1 MLVNNLLLIILFYL
15 IGSLPFALILTKL
28 SGFGDIRKIGSGNPG
43 TTNVLRTGNKLLAIF
58 VLVFDT
64 LKGFIPLFYFQN
76 YYSFDNIIL
85 LQIQP
90 EIIIYLISSFA
101 IIGHIFPVWLKF
113 KGGKG
118 VATFIGYLFGAN
130 YFLALLFILSWLT
143 VAIISRYSSLSSII
157 SLIIIPFIS
166 FYFFN
171 IITINALIFIISFFI
186 ILKHYSNIL
195 RLLNKTEN
203 KIRF

>member
-1 MLVNNLLLIILFYL
+1 MIEILILAIICYLL
-15 IGSLPFALILTKL
+15 GSIPFAYLVPKL
-28 SGFGDIRKIGSGNPG
+28 FGFGDIRKIGSGNPG

-64 LKGFIPLFYFQN
+64 LKGFIPLFYFKN
-76 YYSFDNIIL
+76 YYSFENIIL

-90 EIIIYLISSFA
+90 EIIIYLICSFA

-130 YFLALLFILSWLT
+130 YFLALLFIFSWLT

>member
-1 MLVNNLLLIILFYL
+1 MLPIC
-15 IGSLPFALILTKL
+15 
-28 SGFGDIRKIGSGNPG
+28 
-43 TTNVLRTGNKLLAIF
+43 
-58 VLVFDT
+58 
-64 LKGFIPLFYFQN
+64 
-76 YYSFDNIIL
+76 
-85 LQIQP
+85 
-90 EIIIYLISSFA
+90 SFA

-130 YFLALLFILSWLT
+130 YFLALLFIFSWLT

-186 ILKHYSNIL
+186 ILKHYTNIL
-195 RLLNKTEN
+195 RPLNKTEN

>member
-1 MLVNNLLLIILFYL
+1 MIEILILAIICYLL
-15 IGSLPFALILTKL
+15 GSIPFAYLVPKL
-28 SGFGDIRKIGSGNPG
+28 FGFGDIRKIGSGNPG

-64 LKGFIPLFYFQN
+64 LKGFIPLFYFKN
-76 YYSFDNIIL
+76 YYSFENIIL
-85 LQIQP
+85 LQIRP
-90 EIIIYLISSFA
+90 EIIIYLICSFA

-130 YFLALLFILSWLT
+130 YFLALLFIFSWLT

>member
-1 MLVNNLLLIILFYL
+1 MIEILILAIICYLL
-15 IGSLPFALILTKL
+15 GSIPFAYLVPKL
-28 SGFGDIRKIGSGNPG
+28 FGFGDIRKIGSGNPG

-64 LKGFIPLFYFQN
+64 LKGFIPLFYFKN
-76 YYSFDNIIL
+76 YYSFENIIL
-85 LQIQP
+85 LQIKP
-90 EIIIYLISSFA
+90 EIIIYLICSFA

-130 YFLALLFILSWLT
+130 YFLALLFIFIWLT

-171 IITINALIFIISFFI
+171 IITINSLIFIISFFI

>member
-1 MLVNNLLLIILFYL
+1 MFEI
-15 IGSLPFALILTKL
+15 LILTIICYLLGSIPFAYLVPKL
-28 SGFGDIRKIGSGNPG
+28 FGFGDIRKIGSGNPG

-58 VLVFDT
+58 VLIFDT
-64 LKGFIPLFYFQN
+64 LKGFIPLFYFKN
-76 YYSFDNIIL
+76 YYSFENIIL

-90 EIIIYLISSFA
+90 EIIIYLICSFA

-130 YFLALLFILSWLT
+130 YFLALLFIFSWLT

>member
-1 MLVNNLLLIILFYL
+1 MIEI
-15 IGSLPFALILTKL
+15 LILTINCTLLGSIPFAYLVPKL
-28 SGFGDIRKIGSGNPG
+28 FGFGDIRKIGSGNPG

-64 LKGFIPLFYFQN
+64 LKGFIPLFYFKN
-76 YYSFDNIIL
+76 YYSFENIIL

-90 EIIIYLISSFA
+90 EIIIYLICSFA

-130 YFLALLFILSWLT
+130 YFLALLFIFSWLT

>member
-1 MLVNNLLLIILFYL
+1 MFEI
-15 IGSLPFALILTKL
+15 LILTIICYLLGSIPFAYLVPKL
-28 SGFGDIRKIGSGNPG
+28 FGFGDIRKIGSGNPG

-64 LKGFIPLFYFQN
+64 LKGFIPLFYFKN
-76 YYSFDNIIL
+76 YYSFENIIL

-90 EIIIYLISSFA
+90 EIIIYLICSFA
-101 IIGHIFPVWLKF
+101 IIGHIFPIWLKF

-130 YFLALLFILSWLT
+130 YFLALLFIFSWLT
-143 VAIISRYSSLSSII
+143 VATISRYSSLSSII

>member
-1 MLVNNLLLIILFYL
+1 MIEILILAIICYLL
-15 IGSLPFALILTKL
+15 GSIPFAYLVPKL
-28 SGFGDIRKIGSGNPG
+28 FGFGDIRKIGSGNPG

-64 LKGFIPLFYFQN
+64 LKGFIPLFYFKN
-76 YYSFDNIIL
+76 YYSFENIFL
-85 LQIQP
+85 LQIHP
-90 EIIIYLISSFA
+90 EIIIYLICSFA
-101 IIGHIFPVWLKF
+101 IIGHIFPIWLKF

>member
-1 MLVNNLLLIILFYL
+1 MIEILILAIICYLLSSI
-15 IGSLPFALILTKL
+15 PFAYFIPKL
-28 SGFGDIRKIGSGNPG
+28 FGFGDIRKIGSGNPG

-64 LKGFIPLFYFQN
+64 LKGFIPLFYFKN
-76 YYSFDNIIL
+76 YYSFENIIL

-90 EIIIYLISSFA
+90 EIIIYLICSFA

-130 YFLALLFILSWLT
+130 YFLALLFIFSWLT

-157 SLIIIPFIS
+157 SLIIIPFVS

>member
-1 MLVNNLLLIILFYL
+1 MIEILILAIICYLL
-15 IGSLPFALILTKL
+15 GSIPFAYLVPKL
-28 SGFGDIRKIGSGNPG
+28 FGFGDIRKIGSGNPG

-64 LKGFIPLFYFQN
+64 LKGFIPLFYFKN
-76 YYSFDNIIL
+76 YYSFENIIL
-85 LQIQP
+85 LHIQP
-90 EIIIYLISSFA
+90 EIIIYLICSFA

-130 YFLALLFILSWLT
+130 YFLALLFIFSWLT

>member
-1 MLVNNLLLIILFYL
+1 MIEIVILAIICYLL
-15 IGSLPFALILTKL
+15 GSIPFAYLVPKL
-28 SGFGDIRKIGSGNPG
+28 FGFGDIRKIGSGNPG

-64 LKGFIPLFYFQN
+64 LKGFIPLFYFKN
-76 YYSFDNIIL
+76 YYSFENIIL

-90 EIIIYLISSFA
+90 EIIIYLICSFA

-130 YFLALLFILSWLT
+130 YFLALLFIFSWLT

>member
-1 MLVNNLLLIILFYL
+1 MIEILILAIICYLL
-15 IGSLPFALILTKL
+15 GSIPFAYLVPKL
-28 SGFGDIRKIGSGNPG
+28 FGFGDIRKIGSGNPG

-58 VLVFDT
+58 VLVFDI
-64 LKGFIPLFYFQN
+64 LKGFIPLFYFKN
-76 YYSFDNIIL
+76 YYSFENIIL

-90 EIIIYLISSFA
+90 EIIIYLICSFA

-130 YFLALLFILSWLT
+130 YFLALLFIFSWLT

>member
-1 MLVNNLLLIILFYL
+1 MIEILILAIICYLL
-15 IGSLPFALILTKL
+15 GSIPFAYLVPKL
-28 SGFGDIRKIGSGNPG
+28 FGFGDIRKIGSGNPG

-64 LKGFIPLFYFQN
+64 LKGFIPLFYFKN
-76 YYSFDNIIL
+76 YYSFENIIL

-90 EIIIYLISSFA
+90 EIIIYLICSFA

-130 YFLALLFILSWLT
+130 YFLALLFILSWIT

>member
-1 MLVNNLLLIILFYL
+1 MIEILILAIICYLL
-15 IGSLPFALILTKL
+15 GSIPFAYLVPKL
-28 SGFGDIRKIGSGNPG
+28 FGFGDIRKIGSGNPG

-64 LKGFIPLFYFQN
+64 LKGFIPLFYFKN
-76 YYSFDNIIL
+76 YYSFENIIL

-90 EIIIYLISSFA
+90 EIIIYLICSFA

-143 VAIISRYSSLSSII
+143 VAIISKYSSLSSII

-186 ILKHYSNIL
+186 ILKHYTNIL

>member
-1 MLVNNLLLIILFYL
+1 MDYL
-15 IGSLPFALILTKL
+15 ITIIFSYLLGSIPFGLILTKL
-28 SGFGDIRKIGSGNPG
+28 FLKKDIRDIGSGNIG
-43 TTNVLRTGNKLLAIF
+43 ATNVLRTGNKLLAIF

-64 LKGFIPLFYFQN
+64 LKGFIPLFYFKN
-76 YYSFDNIIL
+76 YYSFENIIL

-90 EIIIYLISSFA
+90 EIIIYLICSFA

-130 YFLALLFILSWLT
+130 YFLALLFIFSWLT

>member
-1 MLVNNLLLIILFYL
+1 MFEI
-15 IGSLPFALILTKL
+15 LILTIICYLLGSIPFAYLVPKL
-28 SGFGDIRKIGSGNPG
+28 FGFGDIRKIGSGNPG

-64 LKGFIPLFYFQN
+64 LKGFIPLFYFKN
-76 YYSFDNIIL
+76 YYSFENIIL

-90 EIIIYLISSFA
+90 EIIIYLICSFA

>member
-1 MLVNNLLLIILFYL
+1 MIEILILAIICYLL
-15 IGSLPFALILTKL
+15 GSIPFAYLVPKL
-28 SGFGDIRKIGSGNPG
+28 FGFGDIRKIGSGNPG

-64 LKGFIPLFYFQN
+64 LKGFIPLFYFKN
-76 YYSFDNIIL
+76 YYSFENIIL

-90 EIIIYLISSFA
+90 EIIIYLICSFA

>member
-1 MLVNNLLLIILFYL
+1 MIEILILAIICYLL
-15 IGSLPFALILTKL
+15 GSIPFAYLVPKL
-28 SGFGDIRKIGSGNPG
+28 FGFGDIRKIGSGNPG

-64 LKGFIPLFYFQN
+64 LKGFIPLFYFKN
-76 YYSFDNIIL
+76 YYSFENIIL

-90 EIIIYLISSFA
+90 EIIIYLICSFA

-186 ILKHYSNIL
+186 ILKHYSNII

>member
-1 MLVNNLLLIILFYL
+1 MIEILILAIICYLL
-15 IGSLPFALILTKL
+15 GSIPFAYLVPKL
-28 SGFGDIRKIGSGNPG
+28 FGFGDIRKIGSGNPG

-58 VLVFDT
+58 VLIFDT
-64 LKGFIPLFYFQN
+64 LKGFIPLFYFKN
-76 YYSFDNIIL
+76 YYSFENIIL

-90 EIIIYLISSFA
+90 EIIIYLICSFA

>member
-1 MLVNNLLLIILFYL
+1 MIEILILAIICYLL
-15 IGSLPFALILTKL
+15 GSIPFAYLVPKL
-28 SGFGDIRKIGSGNPG
+28 FGFGDIRKIGSGNPG

-64 LKGFIPLFYFQN
+64 LKGFIPLFYFKN
-76 YYSFDNIIL
+76 YYSFENIIL

-90 EIIIYLISSFA
+90 EIIIYLICSFS

>member
-1 MLVNNLLLIILFYL
+1 MLGGLFYIKEL
-15 IGSLPFALILTKL
+15 EQREKINIKRVSGCSIGA
-28 SGFGDIRKIGSGNPG
+28 
-43 TTNVLRTGNKLLAIF
+43 VLG
-58 VLVFDT
+58 
-64 LKGFIPLFYFQN
+64 
-76 YYSFDNIIL
+76 
-85 LQIQP
+85 
-90 EIIIYLISSFA
+90 
-101 IIGHIFPVWLKF
+101 
-113 KGGKG
+113 
-118 VATFIGYLFGAN
+118 
-130 YFLALLFILSWLT
+130 LLFILSWLT
-143 VAIISRYSSLSSII
+143 VAIISRYSSLSSNI

>member
-1 MLVNNLLLIILFYL
+1 MIEIFILAIICYLL
-15 IGSLPFALILTKL
+15 GSIPFAYLVPKL
-28 SGFGDIRKIGSGNPG
+28 FGFGDIRKIGSGNPG

-64 LKGFIPLFYFQN
+64 LKGFIPLFYFKN
-76 YYSFDNIIL
+76 YYSFENIIL

-90 EIIIYLISSFA
+90 EIIIYLICSFA

-130 YFLALLFILSWLT
+130 YFLALLFIFSWLT

>member
-1 MLVNNLLLIILFYL
+1 MIEILILAIICYLL
-15 IGSLPFALILTKL
+15 GSIPFAYLVPKL
-28 SGFGDIRKIGSGNPG
+28 FGFGDIRKIGSGNPG

-58 VLVFDT
+58 VLIFDT
-64 LKGFIPLFYFQN
+64 LKGFIPLFYFKN
-76 YYSFDNIIL
+76 YYSFENIIL

-90 EIIIYLISSFA
+90 EIIIYLICSFA

-130 YFLALLFILSWLT
+130 YFLALLFIFSWLT

-195 RLLNKTEN
+195 RLLSKTEN

>member
-1 MLVNNLLLIILFYL
+1 MIEILILAIICYLL
-15 IGSLPFALILTKL
+15 GSIPFAYLVPKL
-28 SGFGDIRKIGSGNPG
+28 FGFGDIRKIGSGNPG

-64 LKGFIPLFYFQN
+64 LKGFIPLFYFKN
-76 YYSFDNIIL
+76 YYSFENIIL

-90 EIIIYLISSFA
+90 EIIIYLICSFA

-130 YFLALLFILSWLT
+130 YFLALLFIFSWLT
-143 VAIISRYSSLSSII
+143 VATISRYSSLSSII

-186 ILKHYSNIL
+186 ILKHYSNII

>member
-1 MLVNNLLLIILFYL
+1 MIEILILAIICYLL
-15 IGSLPFALILTKL
+15 GSIPFAYLVPKL
-28 SGFGDIRKIGSGNPG
+28 FGFGDIRKIGSGNPG
-43 TTNVLRTGNKLLAIF
+43 TTNVLRAGNKLLAIF

-64 LKGFIPLFYFQN
+64 LKGFIPLFYFKN
-76 YYSFDNIIL
+76 YYSFENIIL

-90 EIIIYLISSFA
+90 EIIIYLICSFA

>member
-1 MLVNNLLLIILFYL
+1 MIEILILAIICYLL
-15 IGSLPFALILTKL
+15 GSIPFAYLVPKL
-28 SGFGDIRKIGSGNPG
+28 FGFGDIRKIGSGNPG

-64 LKGFIPLFYFQN
+64 LKGFIPLFYFKN
-76 YYSFDNIIL
+76 YYSFENIIL
-85 LQIQP
+85 LHIQP
-90 EIIIYLISSFA
+90 EIIIYLICSFA

>member
-1 MLVNNLLLIILFYL
+1 MIEILILAIICYLL
-15 IGSLPFALILTKL
+15 GSIPFAYLVPKL
-28 SGFGDIRKIGSGNPG
+28 FGFGDIRKIGSGNPG

-64 LKGFIPLFYFQN
+64 LKGFIPLFYFKN
-76 YYSFDNIIL
+76 YYSFENIIL

-90 EIIIYLISSFA
+90 EIIIYLICSFA

-130 YFLALLFILSWLT
+130 YFLALLFIFSWLT

-195 RLLNKTEN
+195 RLLSKTEN

>member
-1 MLVNNLLLIILFYL
+1 MIEI
-15 IGSLPFALILTKL
+15 LILTIICYLLGSIPFAYLVPKL
-28 SGFGDIRKIGSGNPG
+28 FGFGDIRKIGSGNPG

-64 LKGFIPLFYFQN
+64 LKGFIPLFYFKN
-76 YYSFDNIIL
+76 YYSFENIIL

-90 EIIIYLISSFA
+90 EIIIYLICSFA

-171 IITINALIFIISFFI
+171 IITFNALIFIISFFI

>member
-1 MLVNNLLLIILFYL
+1 MIEILILAIICYLL
-15 IGSLPFALILTKL
+15 GSIPFAYLVPKL
-28 SGFGDIRKIGSGNPG
+28 FGFGDIRKIGSGNPG

-64 LKGFIPLFYFQN
+64 LKGFIPLFYFKN
-76 YYSFDNIIL
+76 YYSFENIIL

-90 EIIIYLISSFA
+90 EIIIYLICSFA

-130 YFLALLFILSWLT
+130 YFLGLLFILSWLT

>member
-1 MLVNNLLLIILFYL
+1 MIEILILAIICYLL
-15 IGSLPFALILTKL
+15 GSIPFAYLVPKL
-28 SGFGDIRKIGSGNPG
+28 FGFGDIRKIGSGNPG

-64 LKGFIPLFYFQN
+64 LKGFIPLFYFKN
-76 YYSFDNIIL
+76 YYSFENIIL

-90 EIIIYLISSFA
+90 EIIIYLICSFA

-130 YFLALLFILSWLT
+130 YFLALLFIFSWLT
-143 VAIISRYSSLSSII
+143 VAIISRYSSLSSVI

>member
-1 MLVNNLLLIILFYL
+1 MFEI
-15 IGSLPFALILTKL
+15 LILTIICYLLGSIPFAYLVPKL
-28 SGFGDIRKIGSGNPG
+28 FGFGDIRKIGSGNPG

-64 LKGFIPLFYFQN
+64 LKGFIPLFYFKN
-76 YYSFDNIIL
+76 YYSFENIIL

-90 EIIIYLISSFA
+90 EIIIYLICSFA
-101 IIGHIFPVWLKF
+101 IIGHIFPIWLKF

-130 YFLALLFILSWLT
+130 YFLALLFIFSWLT
-143 VAIISRYSSLSSII
+143 VAILSRYSSLSSII

>member
-1 MLVNNLLLIILFYL
+1 MIEILILAIICYLL
-15 IGSLPFALILTKL
+15 GSIPFAYLVPKL
-28 SGFGDIRKIGSGNPG
+28 FGFGDIRKIGSGNPG

-64 LKGFIPLFYFQN
+64 LKGFIPLFYFKN
-76 YYSFDNIIL
+76 YYSFENIIL

-90 EIIIYLISSFA
+90 EIIIYLICSFA

-130 YFLALLFILSWLT
+130 YFLSLLFIFSWLT
-143 VAIISRYSSLSSII
+143 VATISRYSSLSSII

>member
-1 MLVNNLLLIILFYL
+1 MIEILILAIICYLL
-15 IGSLPFALILTKL
+15 GSIPFAYLVPKL
-28 SGFGDIRKIGSGNPG
+28 FGFGDIRKIGSGNPG

-64 LKGFIPLFYFQN
+64 LKGFIPLFYFKN
-76 YYSFDNIIL
+76 YYSFENIIL
-85 LQIQP
+85 LQIKP
-90 EIIIYLISSFA
+90 EIIIYLICSFA

-143 VAIISRYSSLSSII
+143 VAIISKYSSLSSII

>member
-1 MLVNNLLLIILFYL
+1 MIEILIIAIICYL
-15 IGSLPFALILTKL
+15 LGSIPFAYLVPKL
-28 SGFGDIRKIGSGNPG
+28 FGFGDIRKIGSGNPG

-64 LKGFIPLFYFQN
+64 LKGFIPLFYFKN
-76 YYSFDNIIL
+76 YYSFENIIL

-90 EIIIYLISSFA
+90 EIIIYLICSFA

-130 YFLALLFILSWLT
+130 YFLALLFIFSWLT

>member
-1 MLVNNLLLIILFYL
+1 MIEILILAIICYLL
-15 IGSLPFALILTKL
+15 GSIPFAYLVPKL
-28 SGFGDIRKIGSGNPG
+28 FGFGDIRKIGSGNPG

-64 LKGFIPLFYFQN
+64 LKGFIPLFYFKN
-76 YYSFDNIIL
+76 YYSFENIIL

-90 EIIIYLISSFA
+90 EIIIYLICSFA
-101 IIGHIFPVWLKF
+101 IIGHIFPVWLKS

-130 YFLALLFILSWLT
+130 YFLALLFIFSWLT

>member
-1 MLVNNLLLIILFYL
+1 MFEI
-15 IGSLPFALILTKL
+15 LILTIICYLLGSIPFAYLVPKL
-28 SGFGDIRKIGSGNPG
+28 FGFGDIRKIGSGNPG

-64 LKGFIPLFYFQN
+64 LKGFIPLFYFKN
-76 YYSFDNIIL
+76 YYSFENIIL

-90 EIIIYLISSFA
+90 EIIIYLICSFA

-130 YFLALLFILSWLT
+130 YFLALLFIFSWLT

>member
-1 MLVNNLLLIILFYL
+1 MIEILILAIICYLL
-15 IGSLPFALILTKL
+15 GSIPFAYLVPKL
-28 SGFGDIRKIGSGNPG
+28 FGFGDIRKIGSGNPG

-58 VLVFDT
+58 VLIFDT
-64 LKGFIPLFYFQN
+64 LKGFIPLFYFKN
-76 YYSFDNIIL
+76 YYSFENIIL

-90 EIIIYLISSFA
+90 EIIIYLICSFA

-130 YFLALLFILSWLT
+130 YFLALLFIFSWLT